1 MNLLIITQKV
11 DIKDDNLGF
20 FHRWLEKLAE
30 KVDKLYIICLSEGE
44 HHLPQNTTV
53 YSLGKERGYLKLRQ
67 LFRLQKFLLK
77 NLPKVDGIFFHM
89 CPIYAVVSYPL
100 AKIFRK
106 KMILWF
112 LHKEVK
118 WKLKLAEKCVDKILT
133 ASKESCRLKNRK
145 KIEITGHGIDTDF
158 FKPLSSD
165 IERQTSNIFKIL
177 LVGRISPIK
186 DQETLI
192 EAVDILVNQKN
203 FKNIEVKTIGS
214 VLEDYDK
221 KYFQRIKKLI
231 GRKGLVSY
239 IKFLGGRPHQ
249 EIVKFYQGGD
259 LLVNLCPT
267 GGMDK
272 VVLEAMACELP
283 VLVCSETFRKDLE
296 RYADKLIFQEKN
308 YQDLAQKILD
318 SRVLD
323 TIEVGNYLR
332 NQVIRNHNLN
342 NLTEKIIQNFK
353 EGLIKSYVD

>member
-20 FHRWLEKLAE
+20 FHRWLEKFAE
-30 KVDKLYIICLSEGE
+30 KVENLYVICLWQGE
-44 HHLPQNTTV
+44 YRLPKNV
-53 YSLGKERGYLKLRQ
+53 KVFSLGKEKGTSKIGQ
-67 LFRLQKFLLK
+67 LIRLQKYLIK
-77 NLPKVDGIFFHM
+77 ILPRIDGIFIHM
-89 CPIYAVVSYPL
+89 CPIYAIASFPL

-133 ASKESCRLKNRK
+133 ASEESCRLKNRE
-145 KIEITGHGIDTDF
+145 KIEITRLGIETDF
-158 FKPLSSD
+158 FKPLSPD

-192 EAVDILVNQKN
+192 KAVDILVYQKN
-203 FKNIEVKTIGS
+203 FKNIEVKIIGS
-214 VLEDYDK
+214 ALENYEK
-221 KYFQRIKKLI
+221 KYFQGIKELI
-231 GRKGLVSY
+231 ETKRLASY

-249 EIVKFYQGGD
+249 EIVKFYQKGD
-259 LLVNLCPT
+259 LLVDLCPT

-283 VLVCSETFRKDLE
+283 VLVCNETFKKDLE
-296 RYADKLIFQEKN
+296 RYADRLIFQEKN

-318 SRVLD
+318 LRKLD
-323 TIEVGNYLR
+323 TIEIGNYLR
-332 NQVIRNHNLN
+332 SQVIKNHNLD
-342 NLTEKIIQNFK
+342 NLIEKIIKNFRK
-353 EGLIKSYVD
+353 